1 VWVVGKEEV
10 ETVEKKEEGVGV
22 GGVTEADMAAEVME
36 VDMEMVTMEDE
47 RGVSKEVDEME
58 GTLEEVWVVAEELEG
73 STEEDTLEE
82 YSVSVVMRVVKTV
95 DSDMSKYSRH
105 FWP

>member
-1 VWVVGKEEV
+1 MEVVEPV
-10 ETVEKKEEGVGV
+10 VKKEAGVGV
-22 GGVTEADMAAEVME
+22 EVVTEADMVAEVME

>member
-1 VWVVGKEEV
+1 M
-10 ETVEKKEEGVGV
+10 
-22 GGVTEADMAAEVME
+22 GGPRPGATDVNTPPDEALNTAVMLMGAEVA
-36 VDMEMVTMEDE
+36 
-47 RGVSKEVDEME
+47 EME

>member
-1 VWVVGKEEV
+1 MGKEEV

-22 GGVTEADMAAEVME
+22 EVVTEADMVAEVME

>member
-1 VWVVGKEEV
+1 MVGKEEV

-22 GGVTEADMAAEVME
+22 GVVTEADMVAEVME
-36 VDMEMVTMEDE
+36 VDMVMVTMEDK
-47 RGVSKEVDEME
+47 RGVSKEVDKME